1 MPNING
7 HALLA
12 LASLCTRS
20 GQPAAYVTSQHQVQ
34 LLVHVGDRNLRDK
47 LDGFPL
53 RDAEFV
59 DQGVRVLIDKDR
71 FFVHG
76 EEVVNGYLCRQLR
89 HALLGELQD

>member
-12 LASLCTRS
+12 LAGLCTRS
-20 GQPAAYVTSQHQVQ
+20 GQTAAYVAPQHQVQ
-34 LLVHVGDRNLRDK
+34 LLVHVGDGDLRDK
-47 LDGFPL
+47 LDGLPL
-53 RDAEFV
+53 RDAEAV

-71 FFVHG
+71 LTIHG
-76 EEVVNGYLCRQLR
+76 EEVVNGCLCRELR